1 MSVLSLGNITK
12 DNGVL
17 KMTGS
22 IMLDTTP
29 LVRSTVTVAADT
41 AHNFALKDGT
51 NNYGT
56 LILDA
61 EGNLTLKGGADLKD
75 DITITDN
82 TDDKVKLTQVDF
94 SAPVSVAFDGTS
106 NHKDLKVVNGSAGA
120 DSISVAKYSDT
131 DFVLNTGAG
140 NDTVVVETVAG
151 KVNAGAGADLVSV
164 TGANGDVALG
174 AGKDTLV
181 FGGAATVNLTD
192 YSFNDDV
199 IDLAEANTT
208 LTADGKLISGT
219 GSSASVVS
227 GFTATNNLYLA
238 RIGNTSVDAATV
250 LATAAEDTT
259 KVNVDASAVK
269 AKKLVINT
277 AAADS
282 ANITLGKVNADITL
296 NGTADAGVDTVK
308 IGNTAA
314 SVSVNVTN
322 FNTDDVLNFTGLTF
336 NKTTI
341 DAVGTGSD
349 EITLVNSKV
358 SVNLGNQATVAAAA
372 VDGATTGV
380 VAKFNLNGTTLYAA
394 TDSDKVIDLKEE
406 TDLSKILVKG
416 TDTKTDANAIMT
428 TAKWVDLSAS
438 NIYNINKVVLTGDTV
453 AKASV
458 VGTKNNDKAI
468 SINASAATDGVAI
481 WANNSSTTQNDMI
494 SLSSSTDAVDT
505 LWFGT
510 ADGKD
515 SVSNFTLASDILY
528 LYDANVMTADQAV
541 LKVGKAEMSIG
552 AATENKEEIMQV
564 QGAKFAG
571 TVYAAGDFV
580 DSTGDKVINLG
591 DNAAKVNY
599 YAVAKDAFVS
609 VASSEDINYAFL
621 KTIDYA
627 GYSKANIADKGSVAS
642 IDASGVTSTDSK
654 IIIEG
659 VANVTLGAGTNEVW
673 ANVKDANVVL
683 ANGAGID
690 KVYFGGADKNVT
702 VANYDNTSDSSD
714 VIALMGTI
722 DKFTATQ
729 DAAGNAVISNA
740 AKGKM
745 TLDGI
750 SGVVNLVD
758 EAGAKFKLYTADE
771 AYTTNDDGTNIYLG
785 TNLTADSSVTNT
797 TTIVEA
803 EGVNKWGLT
812 SSAIVGKTVRTIDM
826 SGSSADFVLV
836 GSANAANTITGGTG
850 TNYLNG
856 GGASKDV
863 LNGVTGAV
871 DNFYYGKEDGND
883 TIVNIGA
890 EDIVQLYDVATA
902 DLATVSVK
910 DDKAV
915 ITLKNDSKLTITNS
929 IADGTTFVLTDGT
942 YVFDS
947 SVEGNWVKKEV

>member
-1 MSVLSLGNITK
+1 MATLELEAITK
-12 DNGVL
+12 SNGVL
-17 KMTGS
+17 TMGS
-22 IMLDTTP
+22 IMFNDTTT
-29 LVRSTVTVAADT
+29 LVKNTVTVAADT

-51 NNYGT
+51 HNYGT

-82 TDDKVKLTQVDF
+82 TSDKVKLTQVDF
-94 SAPVSVAFDGTS
+94 SAPVSVAFNGTN

-120 DSISVAKYSDT
+120 DSISVANYDDT

-140 NDTVVVETVAG
+140 NDTVVVEAVAG

-208 LTADGKLISGT
+208 LTADGKLINGA
-219 GSSASVVS
+219 SASVVS

-394 TDSDKVIDLKEE
+394 TESDKVIDLKEE

-505 LWFGT
+505 LWFGS

-528 LYDANVMTADQAV
+528 LYDATNMTAENGV
-541 LKVGKAEMSIG
+541 LKIGKAEMSVMAG
-552 AATENKEEIMQV
+552 NTEEIMQV

-571 TVYAAGDFV
+571 TVYAAGDFN
-580 DSTGDKVINLG
+580 DDTENVIKLG

-673 ANVKDANVVL
+673 ANAKNANVVL
-683 ANGAGID
+683 ANSAGID

-702 VANYDNTSDSSD
+702 VTNYDNTSDSSD

-785 TNLTADSSVTNT
+785 TNLTADSSVTDQ

-803 EGVNKWGLT
+803 EGVNNWGLT
-812 SSAIVGKTVRTIDM
+812 SSAIVDKTVKTIDM
-826 SGSSADFVLV
+826 SGSSAEFILV
-836 GSANAANTITGGTG
+836 GSASTANTITGGSTS
-850 TNYLNG
+850 NYLNG

-871 DNFYYGKEDGND
+871 DNFYYGKNDGND
-883 TIVNIGA
+883 TLINVGA
-890 EDIVQLYDVATA
+890 EDTVVLYDIAST
-902 DLATVSVK
+902 DLAAAPTVK
-910 DDKAV
+910 DDKTV
-915 ITLKNDSKLTITNS
+915 IMLNNDSKLTIMGG
-929 IADGTTFVLTDGT
+929 IDGVTFQLTDGA
-942 YVFDS
+942 YKYDS
-947 SVEGNWVKKEV
+947 SADEKWVKQNV